1 MKILENDKNLS
12 DNEDSQDSNEEDTE
26 KEEVPLTK
34 KKSVRTEK
42 QMEAFKKAQQT
53 RQANIK
59 KIQHEKELNKL
70 NKKEEKILNKKKD
83 LIKDIVIPETKPEKI
98 KKSKVVLASHVV
110 PGYARSA
117 PEPIVESSSE
127 EEIVVIKKKKKPK
140 KKTIIIEESSDSESE
155 ESSPEPIKERK
166 MKSQLNKKSIIKMD
180 ETKINK
186 KDSSFDTN
194 KWFI

>member
-59 KIQHEKELNKL
+59 KIQQDKELLKL
-70 NKKEEKILNKKKD
+70 NKKGEKILNKKKE
-83 LIKDIVIPETKPEKI
+83 LIKDIKR
-98 KKSKVVLASHVV
+98 ASPVA
-110 PGYARSA
+110 G
-117 PEPIVESSSE
+117 SS
-127 EEIVVIKKKKKPK
+127 
-140 KKTIIIEESSDSESE
+140 T
-155 ESSPEPIKERK
+155 SPA
-166 MKSQLNKKSIIKMD
+166 
-180 ETKINK
+180 TKIIYRQLL
-186 KDSSFDTN
+186 SF
-194 KWFI
+194 

>member
-1 MKILENDKNLS
+1 MKVLENDKNIS
-12 DNEDSQDSNEEDTE
+12 DNEDSQDSNEDDTE
-26 KEEVPLTK
+26 KEAVPLTK

-59 KIQHEKELNKL
+59 KIQQDKELLKL
-70 NKKEEKILNKKKD
+70 NKKEEKILNKKKE

-98 KKSKVVLASHVV
+98 KKSKVV
-110 PGYARSA
+110 
-117 PEPIVESSSE
+117 PEPIAESSSSE

-140 KKTIIIEESSDSESE
+140 KKKIIIEESSDSESE
-155 ESSPEPIKERK
+155 ESSPEPILERK
-166 MKSQLNKKSIIKMD
+166 MKSQLNKKSIIKMN
-180 ETKINK
+180 EPKINK
-186 KDSSFDTN
+186 KESSFDTN

>member
-1 MKILENDKNLS
+1 MKVLENDKNIS
-12 DNEDSQDSNEEDTE
+12 DNEDSQDSNEDDTE

-59 KIQHEKELNKL
+59 KIQQDKELLKL
-70 NKKEEKILNKKKD
+70 NKKEEKILNKKKE

-98 KKSKVVLASHVV
+98 KKSKVV
-110 PGYARSA
+110 
-117 PEPIVESSSE
+117 PEPIAESSSSE
-127 EEIVVIKKKKKPK
+127 EEVVVIKKKKKKPK
-140 KKTIIIEESSDSESE
+140 KKTIIIEDSSDSESE
-155 ESSPEPIKERK
+155 EETPEPIKDRK
-166 MKSQLNKKSIIKMD
+166 MKSQLNKKSIIKMN
-180 ETKINK
+180 EPKINK
-186 KDSSFDTN
+186 NESSFDTN